1 MKSGNQGFG
10 VQTSALGTRNPAKD
24 QNPIFAV
31 HRIRRLTAN
40 TIFTN
45 LKINDHQLK
54 FTTSIE
60 KGKQTNKKSKQLKVA
75 VGTVLH
81 VLVKNSRGSNMELL
95 YLVTG

>member
-31 HRIRRLTAN
+31 YRIRRLTAN

-60 KGKQTNKKSKQLKVA
+60 KGKQTNKKSKQLKV
-75 VGTVLH
+75 GTVLH